1 MDKVIKVILVIGKMF
16 IDLKEVLV
24 KNLDELVLFVVIERL
39 YLFLEEEIEVLLV

>member
-24 KNLDELVLFVVIERL
+24 KNLDEFVLFVVIERL